1 MVSPSSRGRFSLN
14 IHAATFVISERA
26 CILFIRL
33 FSGYGVTPSGHVFL
47 TSNKCCLAFG
57 ATQGK
62 LRLDP
67 ISITARILS

>member
-14 IHAATFVISERA
+14 IHAATFVISESA

-57 ATQGK
+57 ERKFSGANCSSVFG
-62 LRLDP
+62 
-67 ISITARILS
+67 

>member
-33 FSGYGVTPSGHVFL
+33 FSGYGVTPSGHVF
-47 TSNKCCLAFG
+47 
-57 ATQGK
+57 
-62 LRLDP
+62 
-67 ISITARILS
+67 

>member
-33 FSGYGVTPSGHVFL
+33 FSGYGVTSF
-47 TSNKCCLAFG
+47 
-57 ATQGK
+57 
-62 LRLDP
+62 
-67 ISITARILS
+67 